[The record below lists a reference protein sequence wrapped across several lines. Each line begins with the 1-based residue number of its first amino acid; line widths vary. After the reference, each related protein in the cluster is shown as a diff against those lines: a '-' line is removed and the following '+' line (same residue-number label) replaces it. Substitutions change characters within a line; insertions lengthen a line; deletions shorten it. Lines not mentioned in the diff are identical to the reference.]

1 MPRLNTSEA
10 KAGPTVEFVVSI
22 PIDLMNAM
30 YFTHLV
36 TEADGIEG
44 WPVEVRKQMAPDLLQ
59 ELDFLYSFPK
69 GQPGVM
75 GQLSDTLWAHP
86 ETWESVDALV
96 DYVRNMPLGVGDTAA
111 NSGVQGLAFYV
122 TCNPFGESEKPDAG
136 IDPRAALRKELEEA
150 EEPVGQLLAVYDK
163 PEELRDRIVRLIE
176 RFYEEHYRE
185 EIPNRLPCLERSAA
199 ENRSRPIGDIAEFA
213 AQLTGR
219 PNSCLSEVCEGPYA
233 TYYFS
238 PSLDVA
244 PYNSCSILGDI
255 HGLIYPCEPRFIQDT
270 ANSDETARMARVYK
284 ALSDEGRLRIISL
297 LREREMYA
305 QEIVDRIG
313 LHQSVVSRHLNFLKA
328 VGILRGRKV
337 NNMKFYSIN
346 TDMRDELSQTL
357 ELFAPVA
364 QPSPK
369 GDAR

>member
-1 MPRLNTSEA
+1 MPRLNTSET

-36 TEADGIEG
+36 AEADGIEG

-75 GQLSDTLWAHP
+75 GQLGDTLWAHP

-96 DYVRNMPLGVGDTAA
+96 DYVRKMPLGVGDSAA
-111 NSGVQGLAFYV
+111 NSGVQGLAFYA
-122 TCNPFGESEKPDAG
+122 TCSPFGGSEKPYVNVDA
-136 IDPRAALRKELEEA
+136 RETLRKELEKA
-150 EEPVGQLLAVYDK
+150 ESPVSQLLAVYDN
-163 PEELRDRIVRLIE
+163 PEELRNRIVRLIE
-176 RFYEEHYRE
+176 RFNEEYYRE
-185 EIPNRLPCLERSAA
+185 EVPNRLPSLERSAA
-199 ENRSRPIGDIAEFA
+199 EHRFRPVEDVAELA
-213 AQLTGR
+213 AQLAGR
-219 PNSCLSEVCEGPYA
+219 PRSCLFDICEGPYT

-244 PYNSCSILGDI
+244 PYNSCSVLGDI
-255 HGLIYPCEPRFIQDT
+255 HGLIYPCEPRFIHGT
-270 ANSDETARMARVYK
+270 ADADETARMARIYK

-305 QEIVDRIG
+305 REIVERIG
-313 LHQSVVSRHLNFLKA
+313 LHQSVVSRHLTFLNA
-328 VGILRGRKV
+328 VGILRVRKV

-346 TDMRDELSQTL
+346 TEMHDELSRTL
-357 ELFAPVA
+357 EMFAPA
-364 QPSPK
+364 AELSPK
-369 GDAR
+369 GNAR

>member
-10 KAGPTVEFVVSI
+10 KAGPTIEFVVSV
-22 PIDLMNAM
+22 PLDLMNAM

-44 WPVEVRKQMAPDLLQ
+44 WPVEVRKQMAPDLLE
-59 ELDFLYSFPK
+59 ELDFLYSFPR

-75 GQLSDTLWAHP
+75 GQLGDTLWAHP
-86 ETWESVDALV
+86 ETWENVDALV
-96 DYVRNMPLGVGDTAA
+96 SYVGNMPLGVGDSAK
-111 NSGVQGLAFYV
+111 NSGVQGLAFYA
-122 TCNPFGESEKPDAG
+122 TCTPFEGGEKPDVSVDA
-136 IDPRAALRKELEEA
+136 RAALRNELEKA
-150 EEPVGQLLAVYDK
+150 EVPVSQLFAIYDK

-176 RFYEEHYRE
+176 RFYEEHYRA

-199 ENRSRPIGDIAEFA
+199 ENRSHPVEDLSELA
-213 AQLTGR
+213 AKLTGR
-219 PNSCLSEVCEGPYA
+219 PRGCLFDICEGPYA
-233 TYYFS
+233 TFYFS
-238 PSLDVA
+238 PSLDAA
-244 PYNSCSILGDI
+244 PYNSCAVLGDI
-255 HGLIYPCEPRFIQDT
+255 HGLIYPCEPRFIQGAAD
-270 ANSDETARMARVYK
+270 ADATARMARVYK

-297 LREREMYA
+297 LRERELYA

-313 LHQSVVSRHLNFLKA
+313 LHQSVISRHLNFLKA
-328 VGILRGRKV
+328 VGILRMRRE

-364 QPSPK
+364 QLSPNG
-369 GDAR
+369 GDR

>member
-10 KAGPTVEFVVSI
+10 KAGPTVEFVVSV
-22 PIDLMNAM
+22 PIDMMNAM

-36 TEADGIEG
+36 AEADGIEG
-44 WPVEVRKQMAPDLLQ
+44 WPVEVREQMAPDLLQ
-59 ELDFLYSFPK
+59 ELDFLYSFPM

-75 GQLSDTLWAHP
+75 GQLGDTLWAHP

-96 DYVRNMPLGVGDTAA
+96 NYVRNMPLGVGDTAA
-111 NSGVQGLAFYV
+111 NSGIQGLAFYA
-122 TCNPFGESEKPDAG
+122 TCDAFGRSERPNVSIDA
-136 IDPRAALRKELEEA
+136 RAALRKELEKA
-150 EEPVGQLLAVYDK
+150 EEPVGQLLAVYDN
-163 PEELRDRIVRLIE
+163 PGELRDRIGRLIE
-176 RFYEEHYRE
+176 RFYEEHYLE
-185 EIPNRLPCLERSAA
+185 EIPNRLPCLERSAS
-199 ENRSRPIGDIAEFA
+199 EHRSRPVEDLSEFA

-219 PNSCLSEVCEGPYA
+219 PRSCLFDVCEGPYA

-244 PYNSCSILGDI
+244 PYNSCSIMDDI

-270 ANSDETARMARVYK
+270 AGADETARMARVYK

-313 LHQSVVSRHLNFLKA
+313 LHQSVISRHLTFLKA
-328 VGILRGRKV
+328 VGILRMRRE
-337 NNMKFYSIN
+337 NNMKFFSIN
-346 TDMRDELSQTL
+346 TDMRDELSRTL

-364 QPSPK
+364 QPSTK
-369 GDAR
+369 GDV